1 MKNHSLPLKKGKNN
15 AWWGNPSK
23 WTQKKTTKKKVE
35 LVIFGDST
43 PKKIDPSFQAR
54 CAKSLALNYS
64 VEGTKGWWLYEQ
76 TRIFGDNTW
85 KAAVTKI

>member
-1 MKNHSLPLKKGKNN
+1 MHDEETPVNELKKKQ
-15 AWWGNPSK
+15 PR
-23 WTQKKTTKKKVE
+23 KKVE

-43 PKKIDPSFQAR
+43 PKRIDQSFKAR